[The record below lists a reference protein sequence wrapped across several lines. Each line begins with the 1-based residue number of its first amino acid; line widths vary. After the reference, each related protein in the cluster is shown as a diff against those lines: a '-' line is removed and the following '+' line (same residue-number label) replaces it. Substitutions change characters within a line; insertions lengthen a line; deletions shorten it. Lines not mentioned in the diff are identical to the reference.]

1 MIPHLTLLNPIPLSD
16 FSMKSACLL
25 LTLFLFHHTAISAEP
40 PPAPEPFTVYAP
52 GRESNQIWEVRAI
65 PGEDGLT
72 LEAGKNIPLEF
83 SPATIAAHPLEKRF
97 YVTSTRPEKDV
108 SGGVFV
114 DFTSGE
120 AVIRSF
126 TPENSYSY
134 LSLDRKN
141 RFLLGC
147 NYGEGIVD
155 VYSLDPDGNPT
166 VRVATL
172 NEGRKNAHCV
182 LPTPDNRFIYIPYV
196 KETNALYQYHFDEDT
211 GALSPLAKLNAE
223 PPEGTG
229 PRHLAYH
236 PTLPIQYFS
245 NEQHLG
251 VSVYDRAE
259 DGQLTIRQVCDL
271 TGPTPPE
278 DGVSSSDI
286 VITADGRF
294 LFAGIRGHKHDFDF
308 ISRYEILED
317 GTVKHLG
324 LTPADKIPWG
334 LALSPDGNYLLATGF
349 EAGTLMAFSIN
360 EQGDLKRAGT
370 FAWDTKISDLIAW

>member
-1 MIPHLTLLNPIPLSD
+1 MITDQTLLMKPLCLFFTLLLFIAAHASTAPLS
-16 FSMKSACLL
+16 A
-25 LTLFLFHHTAISAEP
+25 A
-40 PPAPEPFTVYAP
+40 EPFTVYAP
-52 GRESNQIWEVRAI
+52 SRESNQIWEVRAT
-65 PGEDGLT
+65 PGKDGLA
-72 LEAGKNIPLEF
+72 LEAGKNIPLDF
-83 SPATIAAHPLEKRF
+83 SPATITAHPLTKKL
-97 YVTSTRPEKDV
+97 YVTSTRPVKNV
-108 SGGVFV
+108 SGGVTV
-114 DFTSGE
+114 DFTTGK
-120 AVIRSF
+120 AVIHPF
-126 TPENSYSY
+126 AAENSYSY

-141 RFLLGC
+141 QFLLGC

-155 VYSLDPDGNPT
+155 VYSLDADGNPT
-166 VRVATL
+166 ARVATL

-196 KETNALYQYHFDEDT
+196 KETNALYQYHFNEDT
-211 GALSPLAKLNAE
+211 GALSALEKLNAE

-245 NEQHLG
+245 NEQQLG

-259 DGQLTIRQVCDL
+259 DGQLTIKQVCDL

-308 ISRYEILED
+308 ISRYRILDD

-334 LALSPDGNYLLATGF
+334 LALSPDGTYLLATGF
-349 EAGTLMAFSIN
+349 EAGTLMAFSIT

-370 FAWDTKISDLIAW
+370 FAWDAKISDLIAW